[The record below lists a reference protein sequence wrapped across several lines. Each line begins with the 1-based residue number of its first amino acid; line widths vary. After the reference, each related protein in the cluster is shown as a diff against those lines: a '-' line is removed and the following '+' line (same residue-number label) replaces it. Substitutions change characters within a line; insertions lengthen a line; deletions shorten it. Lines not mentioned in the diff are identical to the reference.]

1 MIPFCSFE
9 NNMANIVKYQGRNFS
24 RNITDFLKKKCKKG
38 MVERKRMVF

>member
-9 NNMANIVKYQGRNFS
+9 NNMVKIVKYQGRNFS